1 MTKSIQSDIYD
12 YVIFFDSIPA
22 DGVTY
27 LKQLVIQSDADF
39 EVQSVQSAPIVTFLR
54 PSITDTIDGI
64 HYPGLT
70 VDIENTG
77 NGQRWSKTP
86 MQVPN
91 LFGTGKNVFSLAV
104 SYIME
109 RNASFNISVVN
120 NSAVNL
126 DRLYFVFSGRKLL

>member
-12 YVIFFDSIPA
+12 YVLFLDGIPA
-22 DGVTY
+22 DGLTY
-27 LKQLVIQSDADF
+27 TKQLVIQSDADF

-54 PSITDTIDGI
+54 PSFTDTVDGV
-64 HYPGLT
+64 HYAGLT

-91 LFGTGKNVFSLAV
+91 LFGTGKNVFTLAV

-120 NSAVNL
+120 NSAVDL
-126 DRLYFVFSGRKLL
+126 ERLYFVFSGRKLL